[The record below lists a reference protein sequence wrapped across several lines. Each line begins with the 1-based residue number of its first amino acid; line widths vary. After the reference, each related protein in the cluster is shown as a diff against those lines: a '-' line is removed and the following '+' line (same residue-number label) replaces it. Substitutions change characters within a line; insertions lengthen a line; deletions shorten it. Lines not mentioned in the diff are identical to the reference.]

1 MWDRLVSV
9 YIRQVQT
16 TNKKTGEVYT
26 KFQLVESY
34 RSEAG
39 PRQKIIMT
47 LTELDLDKS
56 RWPELAAAISER
68 LSGAESLFEGDP
80 AIARLTDLAMTKY
93 EFRSDSK
100 AIRAERKNNADFE
113 TIDLSTA
120 TTTLTRSHG
129 AEIVANSFYERLG
142 FAEILRDAGVK
153 DKDIPTAKAAILSR
167 LIAPGS
173 ERKTHK
179 WIKANSSLA
188 EICGID
194 LEKFHK
200 DKLYRIS
207 DVLYANKEKIEHS
220 LYSQAARLYPTSKK
234 LFLFD
239 LTNTYLEGNARAN
252 LLAKRGHSKE
262 KRSDCVL
269 VSLALVVDQRGL
281 PVYSE
286 IYEGNISEPRTLD
299 DVLGSLLEL
308 DFGSLFSEIA
318 PTIVMDRGIATAA
331 NLLLLKE
338 RGFSYVVIERAN
350 KTGAYKEHFSQME
363 GFTEIADH
371 SGSPLWIKE
380 IKTED
385 SCVVLCK
392 SAGRKNKNQ
401 AVTTSATS
409 KFLAEIESLRASI
422 HRSSI
427 SKSEKVAER
436 LGRIKSKYPRA
447 TGSYDISFV
456 YHPDHGQIINKK
468 RFDKVVDLLVAE
480 KTQKAD
486 KDLLAGCYVI
496 DTSHRELDAEEIW
509 HTYMTLVK
517 VEDAFRDLKSDLG
530 LRPIYHQLGRRT
542 SAHLFISVLAYH
554 LLSQI
559 ELTLIQHGDKRR
571 WSTVRDELSIH
582 CRSTM
587 VLTNDKGV
595 VYHLRHSGAPEAS
608 HKEIY
613 RMLGAVDPL
622 PRIKSIATHL

>member
-1 MWDRLVSV
+1 M
-9 YIRQVQT
+9 YIRQVPT
-16 TNKKTGEVYT
+16 TNKKTGEVYS
-26 KFQLVESY
+26 KYQLVESY
-34 RSEAG
+34 RSDKG

-56 RWPELAAAISER
+56 RWPELAAAIAER
-68 LSGAESLFEGDP
+68 LSGVESLFEGDP
-80 AIARLTDLAMTKY
+80 TIARLTDLAMTKY
-93 EFRSDSK
+93 EFRGDSK

-142 FAEILRDAGVK
+142 FESILSSCGVR
-153 DKDIPTAKAAILSR
+153 DKDIATAKAVILSR

-173 ERKTHK
+173 DRKTHR
-179 WIKANSSLA
+179 WIRNSSSLA

-194 LEKFHK
+194 LEKFPK
-200 DKLYRIS
+200 DKVYEIA
-207 DVLYANKEKIEHS
+207 DVLYANKDKIEHG
-220 LYSQAARLYPTSKK
+220 LYSQAAKLYPTSKK

-239 LTNTYLEGNARAN
+239 LTNTYLEGSAKAN
-252 LLAKRGHSKE
+252 HLAKRGHSKE

-299 DVLGSLLEL
+299 DVLGSLSEL
-308 DFGSLFSEIA
+308 DSGELFSEIS
-318 PTIVMDRGIATAA
+318 PTIAMDRGIATAA

-350 KTGAYKEHFSQME
+350 KTSAYKEHFSQMD
-363 GFTEIADH
+363 GFREIADH

-392 SAGRKNKNQ
+392 SAGRKNKDQ
-401 AVTTSATS
+401 AIQTSAATR
-409 KFLAEIESLRASI
+409 FLKEIESLRASI

-427 SKSEKVAER
+427 SKSEKVAEK

-456 YHPDHGQIINKK
+456 YHENHGQIINKK
-468 RFDKVVDLLVAE
+468 RFDKVVDLLVVE
-480 KTQKAD
+480 KSQKAV

-496 DTSHRELDAEEIW
+496 DTSHQELDAEEIW

-542 SAHLFISVLAYH
+542 AAHLFISVLAYH

-559 ELTLIQHGDKRR
+559 ELTLIKHGDKRR
-571 WSTVRDELSIH
+571 WSTIRDELSTH

-587 VLTNDKGV
+587 VLTNDKGI
-595 VYHLRHSGAPEAS
+595 VYHLRHSGAPEAN

-613 RMLGAVDPL
+613 RILGTVDPL
-622 PRIKSIATHL
+622 PRIKSIAAHL